1 MHGAPF
7 ATYLAGGRG
16 VMMMMMMMMM
26 GIGHSYIAYICI
38 QRCIVHAYMRMQ
50 GGMYICTYR
59 DIHPYIYQPSF
70 HAAYMHP
77 HTHIIILNAYIYIY
91 THM

>member
-16 VMMMMMMMMM
+16 GGDDDDDDDDDGDRAQLHCIYM
-26 GIGHSYIAYICI
+26 HSALHCSCI
-38 QRCIVHAYMRMQ
+38 YAHARWHVYMYVQR
-50 GGMYICTYR
+50 
-59 DIHPYIYQPSF
+59 HPSIYQSSF

>member
-59 DIHPYIYQPSF
+59 DIHPYINRRSMQPTCI
-70 HAAYMHP
+70 P
-77 HTHIIILNAYIYIY
+77 IHT
-91 THM
+91 